1 MSHEFW
7 CGAGFYLEGDHPE
20 DYPWLTVLLEVGP
33 RQPERGQIVEAMRSW
48 AAEHPECEGYDLDDP
63 SAWSGLEWWMDLGKL
78 LGEEDHMA
86 AARRFFAESLDSVKS
101 FRKEFPDLPW
111 GNGS

>member
-1 MSHEFW
+1 
-7 CGAGFYLEGDHPE
+7 
-20 DYPWLTVLLEVGP
+20 
-33 RQPERGQIVEAMRSW
+33 
-48 AAEHPECEGYDLDDP
+48 
-63 SAWSGLEWWMDLGKL
+63 MDLGKL
-78 LGEEDHMA
+78 LGEEDHTA